1 MGKFWIVHF
10 IDSCSRIK
18 HLRVRISFTNSLYI
32 PVTCLQFSQLSLS
45 LLPGENWYLL
55 YKEFSSGIIY
65 ETLGAQKDLLQE
77 PHANPNAATWAKE
90 SFLTELAHST
100 NAEEERMRCFNVH
113 LDLWEPRRANVQKS
127 LSPPVISGHE
137 WGVKHSICLT

>member
-1 MGKFWIVHF
+1 M
-10 IDSCSRIK
+10 
-18 HLRVRISFTNSLYI
+18 RISFTNSLYI

-77 PHANPNAATWAKE
+77 PHANPNAATWANKV
-90 SFLTELAHST
+90 F
-100 NAEEERMRCFNVH
+100 
-113 LDLWEPRRANVQKS
+113 
-127 LSPPVISGHE
+127 
-137 WGVKHSICLT
+137 